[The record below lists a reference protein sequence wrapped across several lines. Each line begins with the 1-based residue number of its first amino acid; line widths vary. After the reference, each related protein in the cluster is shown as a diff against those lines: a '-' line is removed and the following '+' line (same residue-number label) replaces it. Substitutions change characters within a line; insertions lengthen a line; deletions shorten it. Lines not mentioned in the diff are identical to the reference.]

1 MAVPPPASW
10 IDAPKKVY
18 ATDGRVSLRWWC
30 GGSQDVV
37 TGCKLTVDTNGATT
51 FTTDVTTQS
60 STYEWRYDASTATLG
75 MDTPGTYKISVYGYN
90 GEGNGDAAFATVQV
104 YVAPAVSI
112 LSPADSEVV
121 TGLPFTASWTASDTA
136 GIAEQVLYLYDSLLT
151 TLYLQRSLDGSA
163 RSFTFDVNDGM
174 LANDSGYTLIVGAT
188 SGVGLYG
195 SDAARFT
202 TAWMPPAQP
211 TATVTNDTEAMTA
224 IVTATA
230 GEATSATNIGEYF
243 AHSLTDTSYWYSTNF
258 SAAMTALTDGW
269 ARFTYTNSTSDW
281 AWVNVSPKASA
292 VALTPST
299 AYTYLIEV
307 RNLSGAIRV
316 NAPAT
321 HSTASVWTGSRNSDF
336 STDGVAHVPATTLA
350 DMGSATMVRTYLA
363 VPANSTVTCDIRLSL
378 YAGEYDGPYVPYDP
392 PATDHLIVARVNADG
407 TRWVIA
413 DNVESGESVTDPLPP
428 LGVPYT
434 YEITAVSRT
443 GATSVG
449 AVDMTITTGYWAFNF
464 GARATEHA
472 KLRFNAKTAMSTTHG
487 GDSYH
492 FADGGQ
498 GSGLPVYYATT
509 DRDISGSGSW
519 DTVGQQEA
527 DRINAL
533 TLRYPVG
540 WMRDPYGHRYRAHMR
555 WSIDH
560 GLPASRVWAI
570 SLDWDAV
577 RFTEAW

>member
-1 MAVPPPASW
+1 MAVSPPASW
-10 IDAPKKVY
+10 IDAPKSVY

-37 TGCKLTVDTNGATT
+37 TGCKLTVATSGATT

-60 STYEWRYDASTATLG
+60 STYEWRYGASTATLG
-75 MDTPGTYKISVYGYN
+75 MDTPGTYTISVYGYN
-90 GEGNGDAAFATVQV
+90 GEGNGDAALATVKV
-104 YVAPAVSI
+104 YAAPVVTI
-112 LSPADSEVV
+112 LSPTDSEVV
-121 TGLPFTASWTASDTA
+121 TGLPFTASWTASDTT

-151 TLYLQRSLDGSA
+151 TLYLQRPLDGSA
-163 RSFTFDVNDGM
+163 RSFTFDVGDGT
-174 LANDSGYTLIVGAT
+174 LANDGGYTLIVGAT

-195 SDAARFT
+195 SDSARFT
-202 TAWMPPAQP
+202 TSWMPPAQP
-211 TATVTNDTEAMTA
+211 TATVEVDEDSLGTTIT
-224 IVTATA
+224 VVA
-230 GEATSATNIGEYF
+230 GEGSET
-243 AHSLTDTSYWYSTNF
+243 
-258 SAAMTALTDGW
+258 
-269 ARFTYTNSTSDW
+269 
-281 AWVNVSPKASA
+281 
-292 VALTPST
+292 
-299 AYTYLIEV
+299 
-307 RNLSGAIRV
+307 
-316 NAPAT
+316 APAT
-321 HSTASVWTGSRNSDF
+321 ESMS
-336 STDGVAHVPATTLA
+336 
-350 DMGSATMVRTYLA
+350 
-363 VPANSTVTCDIRLSL
+363 I
-378 YAGEYDGPYVPYDP
+378 
-392 PATDHLIVARVNADG
+392 ARVDADG

-413 DNVESGESVTDPLPP
+413 TGLSSGAVVHDPLPP

-449 AVDMTITTGYWAFNF
+449 AVDMAITTGYWAFNF

-498 GSGLPVYYATT
+498 GNGLPVYYATT

-519 DTVGQQEA
+519 DTVGQQDA

>member
-10 IDAPKKVY
+10 IDAPKSIY

-30 GGSQDVV
+30 GGSRDVV
-37 TGCKLTVDTNGATT
+37 MGCKLTVTISGATA
-51 FTTDVTTQS
+51 FATDVTTQS
-60 STYEWRYDASTATLG
+60 STYEWRYSASMATMG
-75 MDTPGTYKISVYGYN
+75 MNTPGTYKISVYGYN

-104 YVAPAVSI
+104 YAAPVVTI

-121 TGLPFTASWTASDTA
+121 TGLPFTASWTASDTS
-136 GIAEQVLYLYDSLLT
+136 GIAEQVLYLYDSSLT
-151 TLYLQRSLDGSA
+151 KLYLQRPLDGSA
-163 RSFTFDVNDGM
+163 RSFTFDVDDGT
-174 LANDSGYTLIVGAT
+174 LTNGNGYRLIVGAF

-195 SDAARFT
+195 STAVRFT
-202 TAWMPPAQP
+202 AKWMPPAQP
-211 TATVTNDTEAMTA
+211 TATIEVDEDSLGTTIT
-224 IVTATA
+224 VLA
-230 GEATSATNIGEYF
+230 GEGSET
-243 AHSLTDTSYWYSTNF
+243 
-258 SAAMTALTDGW
+258 
-269 ARFTYTNSTSDW
+269 
-281 AWVNVSPKASA
+281 
-292 VALTPST
+292 
-299 AYTYLIEV
+299 
-307 RNLSGAIRV
+307 
-316 NAPAT
+316 APAT
-321 HSTASVWTGSRNSDF
+321 ESMS
-336 STDGVAHVPATTLA
+336 
-350 DMGSATMVRTYLA
+350 
-363 VPANSTVTCDIRLSL
+363 I
-378 YAGEYDGPYVPYDP
+378 
-392 PATDHLIVARVNADG
+392 ARVDADG

-413 DNVESGESVTDPLPP
+413 TGLSSGAVVHDPLPP

-434 YEITAVSRT
+434 YEITAVSNT

-449 AVDMTITTGYWAFNF
+449 VVDMTITTGYWAFNF

-498 GSGLPVYYATT
+498 GNGLPVYYATT

-519 DTVGQQEA
+519 ATVGPADA

-560 GLPASRVWAI
+560 GLPASRVWAVK
-570 SLDWDAV
+570 LDWDAV

>member
-10 IDAPKKVY
+10 IDAPKSVY

-37 TGCKLTVDTNGATT
+37 TGCKLTVATSEATT

-60 STYEWRYDASTATLG
+60 STYEWRYAASMATLG

-121 TGLPFTASWTASDTA
+121 TGLPFTASWTASDTS
-136 GIAEQVLYLYDSLLT
+136 GIAEQVLYLYDSSLT

-163 RSFTFDVNDGM
+163 RSFTFDVGDGM
-174 LANDSGYTLIVGAT
+174 LANDGGYTLIVGAT

-195 SDAARFT
+195 SNAARFT

-211 TATVTNDTEAMTA
+211 TATIEVDEDSLGTTITVM
-224 IVTATA
+224 A
-230 GEATSATNIGEYF
+230 GEG
-243 AHSLTDTSYWYSTNF
+243 
-258 SAAMTALTDGW
+258 
-269 ARFTYTNSTSDW
+269 SD
-281 AWVNVSPKASA
+281 
-292 VALTPST
+292 
-299 AYTYLIEV
+299 
-307 RNLSGAIRV
+307 
-316 NAPAT
+316 APAT
-321 HSTASVWTGSRNSDF
+321 ESMS
-336 STDGVAHVPATTLA
+336 
-350 DMGSATMVRTYLA
+350 
-363 VPANSTVTCDIRLSL
+363 I
-378 YAGEYDGPYVPYDP
+378 
-392 PATDHLIVARVNADG
+392 ARVDADG

-413 DNVESGESVTDPLPP
+413 TGLSSGAVVHDPLPP

-434 YEITAVSRT
+434 YEITAVSNT

-449 AVDMTITTGYWAFNF
+449 TVDMTITTGFWAFNF

-498 GSGLPVYYATT
+498 GNGLPVYYATT

-519 DTVGQQEA
+519 DTVGQADA

-560 GLPASRVWAI
+560 RLPASRVWAI

>member
-37 TGCKLTVDTNGATT
+37 TGCKLTVDTSGATT

-60 STYEWRYDASTATLG
+60 STYEWRYDASMATLG

-104 YVAPAVSI
+104 YAAPAVSI

-121 TGLPFTASWTASDTA
+121 TGLPFTASWSASDTA

-174 LANDSGYTLIVGAT
+174 LANDSGYALIVGAY

-202 TAWMPPAQP
+202 TSWMPPAQP
-211 TATVTNDTEAMTA
+211 TATIEVDEDSLGTTIT
-224 IVTATA
+224 VLA
-230 GEATSATNIGEYF
+230 GEGSET
-243 AHSLTDTSYWYSTNF
+243 
-258 SAAMTALTDGW
+258 
-269 ARFTYTNSTSDW
+269 
-281 AWVNVSPKASA
+281 
-292 VALTPST
+292 
-299 AYTYLIEV
+299 
-307 RNLSGAIRV
+307 
-316 NAPAT
+316 APAT
-321 HSTASVWTGSRNSDF
+321 ESMS
-336 STDGVAHVPATTLA
+336 
-350 DMGSATMVRTYLA
+350 
-363 VPANSTVTCDIRLSL
+363 I
-378 YAGEYDGPYVPYDP
+378 
-392 PATDHLIVARVNADG
+392 ARVDADG

-413 DNVESGESVTDPLPP
+413 TGLSSGAVVNDPLPP

-449 AVDMTITTGYWAFNF
+449 TVDMTITTGYWAFNF

-472 KLRFNAKTAMSTTHG
+472 KLRYNAKTAMSTTHG

-498 GSGLPVYYATT
+498 GNGLPVYYATT

-519 DTVGQQEA
+519 DTVGQQDA
-527 DRINAL
+527 DSINAL

-540 WMRDPYGHRYRAHMR
+540 WMRDPYGHRWRAHMR
-555 WSIDH
+555 WSIDN
-560 GLPASRVWAI
+560 GFPASRVWAI

>member
-18 ATDGRVSLRWWC
+18 AADGRVSLRWWC

-37 TGCKLTVDTNGATT
+37 TGCKLTVATSGATT

-60 STYEWRYDASTATLG
+60 STYEWRYDASMATLG

-90 GEGNGDAAFATVQV
+90 GEGNGDAAFAAVQV

-121 TGLPFTASWTASDTA
+121 TGLPFTASWTASDTS
-136 GIAEQVLYLYDSLLT
+136 GIAEQVLYLYDSLLA
-151 TLYLQRSLDGSA
+151 TLYLQRSLDGSV
-163 RSFTFDVNDGM
+163 RSFTFDVNDGT
-174 LANDSGYTLIVGAT
+174 LANDGGYTLIVGAT

-202 TAWMPPAQP
+202 TSWMPPAQP
-211 TATVTNDTEAMTA
+211 TATIEVDEDSLGTTIT
-224 IVTATA
+224 VLA
-230 GEATSATNIGEYF
+230 GEGSEA
-243 AHSLTDTSYWYSTNF
+243 
-258 SAAMTALTDGW
+258 
-269 ARFTYTNSTSDW
+269 
-281 AWVNVSPKASA
+281 
-292 VALTPST
+292 
-299 AYTYLIEV
+299 
-307 RNLSGAIRV
+307 
-316 NAPAT
+316 APAT
-321 HSTASVWTGSRNSDF
+321 ESMS
-336 STDGVAHVPATTLA
+336 
-350 DMGSATMVRTYLA
+350 
-363 VPANSTVTCDIRLSL
+363 I
-378 YAGEYDGPYVPYDP
+378 
-392 PATDHLIVARVNADG
+392 ARVDADG

-413 DNVESGESVTDPLPP
+413 TGLSSGAVVNDPLPP

-519 DTVGQQEA
+519 DTVGQADA

-577 RFTEAW
+577 RFMEAW

>member
-10 IDAPKKVY
+10 IDAPKSIY

-30 GGSQDVV
+30 GGSRDVV
-37 TGCKLTVDTNGATT
+37 TGCKLTVDTSGATT

-60 STYEWRYDASTATLG
+60 STYEWRYAASTATLG
-75 MDTPGTYKISVYGYN
+75 MNTPGTYKISVYGYN

-121 TGLPFTASWTASDTA
+121 TGLPFTASWTASDIT
-136 GIAEQVLYLYDSLLT
+136 GIAEQVLYLYDSSLT
-151 TLYLQRSLDGSA
+151 KLYLQRPLDGSA
-163 RSFTFDVNDGM
+163 RSVTFDVDDGM
-174 LANDSGYTLIVGAT
+174 LANGNGYRLIVGAFN
-188 SGVGLYG
+188 GVGLYG

-202 TAWMPPAQP
+202 ASWMPPAQP
-211 TATVTNDTEAMTA
+211 TATIEVDEDSLGTTIT
-224 IVTATA
+224 VLA
-230 GEATSATNIGEYF
+230 GEGSET
-243 AHSLTDTSYWYSTNF
+243 
-258 SAAMTALTDGW
+258 
-269 ARFTYTNSTSDW
+269 
-281 AWVNVSPKASA
+281 
-292 VALTPST
+292 
-299 AYTYLIEV
+299 
-307 RNLSGAIRV
+307 
-316 NAPAT
+316 APAT
-321 HSTASVWTGSRNSDF
+321 ESMS
-336 STDGVAHVPATTLA
+336 
-350 DMGSATMVRTYLA
+350 
-363 VPANSTVTCDIRLSL
+363 I
-378 YAGEYDGPYVPYDP
+378 
-392 PATDHLIVARVNADG
+392 ARVDADG

-413 DNVESGESVTDPLPP
+413 TGLSSGAVVHDPLPP

-449 AVDMTITTGYWAFNF
+449 TVDMTITTGYWAFNF

-519 DTVGQQEA
+519 DTVGQQDA

-560 GLPASRVWAI
+560 GFPASRVWAVK
-570 SLDWDAV
+570 LDWDAV

>member
-10 IDAPKKVY
+10 IDAPKSVY

-30 GGSQDVV
+30 GGSRDVV
-37 TGCKLTVDTNGATT
+37 TGCRLTVTTSGATA
-51 FTTDVTTQS
+51 FATDVTTQS
-60 STYEWRYDASTATLG
+60 STYEWRYSASMATMG
-75 MDTPGTYKISVYGYN
+75 MNTPGTYEISVYGYN
-90 GEGNGDAAFATVQV
+90 GEGNGDAALATVKV
-104 YVAPAVSI
+104 YAAPVVTI
-112 LSPADSEVV
+112 LSPADIEVV
-121 TGLPFTASWTASDTA
+121 TGLPFTASWTASDTT
-136 GIAEQVLYLYDSLLT
+136 GIAEQVLYLYDSSLT
-151 TLYLQRSLDGSA
+151 TLYLQRPLDGSA
-163 RSFTFDVNDGM
+163 RSFTFDVGDGM
-174 LANDSGYTLIVGAT
+174 LANGNGYRLIVGAF

-195 SDAARFT
+195 SNAARFT
-202 TAWMPPAQP
+202 TSWMSPAQP
-211 TATVTNDTEAMTA
+211 TATIEVDEDSLGTTIT
-224 IVTATA
+224 VLA
-230 GEATSATNIGEYF
+230 GEGSET
-243 AHSLTDTSYWYSTNF
+243 
-258 SAAMTALTDGW
+258 
-269 ARFTYTNSTSDW
+269 
-281 AWVNVSPKASA
+281 
-292 VALTPST
+292 
-299 AYTYLIEV
+299 
-307 RNLSGAIRV
+307 
-316 NAPAT
+316 APAT
-321 HSTASVWTGSRNSDF
+321 ESMS
-336 STDGVAHVPATTLA
+336 
-350 DMGSATMVRTYLA
+350 
-363 VPANSTVTCDIRLSL
+363 I
-378 YAGEYDGPYVPYDP
+378 
-392 PATDHLIVARVNADG
+392 ARVDADG

-413 DNVESGESVTDPLPP
+413 TGLSSGAVVHDPLPP

-449 AVDMTITTGYWAFNF
+449 VVDMTITTGYWAFNF
-464 GARATEHA
+464 GAQATEHA
-472 KLRFNAKTAMSTTHG
+472 KLRFNAKTAVSTTHG

-498 GSGLPVYYATT
+498 GNGLPVYYATT

-519 DTVGQQEA
+519 DTVGQQDA

>member
-10 IDAPKKVY
+10 IDAPKSVY
-18 ATDGRVSLRWWC
+18 ATDGMVSLRWWC

-37 TGCKLTVDTNGATT
+37 TGCRLTVATSGATVY
-51 FTTDVTTQS
+51 TTDVTTQS
-60 STYEWRYDASTATLG
+60 STYEWRYNASMATLG
-75 MDTPGTYKISVYGYN
+75 MDTPGTYTISVYGYN
-90 GEGNGDAAFATVQV
+90 GEGDGDAAFATVKV
-104 YVAPAVSI
+104 YAAPVVTI
-112 LSPADSEVV
+112 LSPADGEVV
-121 TGLPFTASWTASDTA
+121 TGLPFTASWTASDTT
-136 GIAEQVLYLYDSLLT
+136 GIAEQVLYLYDSSLT
-151 TLYLQRSLDGSA
+151 TLYLQRPLDGSA
-163 RSFTFDVNDGM
+163 RSFTFDVDDGM
-174 LANDSGYTLIVGAT
+174 LANGNGYRLIVGAF

-195 SDAARFT
+195 SNAARFT

-211 TATVTNDTEAMTA
+211 TATIEVDEDSLGTTIT
-224 IVTATA
+224 VVA
-230 GEATSATNIGEYF
+230 GEG
-243 AHSLTDTSYWYSTNF
+243 
-258 SAAMTALTDGW
+258 
-269 ARFTYTNSTSDW
+269 SD
-281 AWVNVSPKASA
+281 
-292 VALTPST
+292 
-299 AYTYLIEV
+299 
-307 RNLSGAIRV
+307 
-316 NAPAT
+316 APAT
-321 HSTASVWTGSRNSDF
+321 ASMS
-336 STDGVAHVPATTLA
+336 
-350 DMGSATMVRTYLA
+350 
-363 VPANSTVTCDIRLSL
+363 I
-378 YAGEYDGPYVPYDP
+378 
-392 PATDHLIVARVNADG
+392 ARVDADG

-413 DNVESGESVTDPLPP
+413 TGLSSGAVVHDPLPP

-434 YEITAVSRT
+434 YEITAVSNT

-449 AVDMTITTGYWAFNF
+449 VVDMTITTGYWAFNF

-519 DTVGQQEA
+519 DTVGQQDA

-540 WMRDPYGHRYRAHMR
+540 WIRDPYGHRWRAHMR
-555 WSIDH
+555 WRIDH

-577 RFTEAW
+577 RFMEAW

>member
-37 TGCKLTVDTNGATT
+37 TGCKLTVDTSGATT

-60 STYEWRYDASTATLG
+60 STYEWRYDASMATLG

-121 TGLPFTASWTASDTA
+121 TGLPFTASWTASDTS

-151 TLYLQRSLDGSA
+151 TLYLQRPLDGSV
-163 RSFTFDVNDGM
+163 RSFTFDVNDGT
-174 LANDSGYTLIVGAT
+174 LANDGGYTLIVGAT
-188 SGVGLYG
+188 SGVGLYD
-195 SDAARFT
+195 SDVARFT

-211 TATVTNDTEAMTA
+211 TATIEVDEDSLGTTIT
-224 IVTATA
+224 VLA
-230 GEATSATNIGEYF
+230 GEGSET
-243 AHSLTDTSYWYSTNF
+243 
-258 SAAMTALTDGW
+258 
-269 ARFTYTNSTSDW
+269 
-281 AWVNVSPKASA
+281 
-292 VALTPST
+292 
-299 AYTYLIEV
+299 
-307 RNLSGAIRV
+307 
-316 NAPAT
+316 APAT
-321 HSTASVWTGSRNSDF
+321 ESMS
-336 STDGVAHVPATTLA
+336 
-350 DMGSATMVRTYLA
+350 
-363 VPANSTVTCDIRLSL
+363 I
-378 YAGEYDGPYVPYDP
+378 
-392 PATDHLIVARVNADG
+392 ARVDADG

-413 DNVESGESVTDPLPP
+413 TGLSSGAVVHDPLPP
-428 LGVPYT
+428 LGVPYI

-449 AVDMTITTGYWAFNF
+449 VVDMTITTGYWAFNF

-519 DTVGQQEA
+519 DTVGQQDA

-555 WSIDH
+555 WSIDN
-560 GLPASRVWAI
+560 GFPASRVWAI

>member
-37 TGCKLTVDTNGATT
+37 TGCKLTVATSGATT

-60 STYEWRYDASTATLG
+60 ITYEWRYDASMATLG

-90 GEGNGDAAFATVQV
+90 GEGNGDAASATVQV
-104 YVAPAVSI
+104 YAAPVVSI
-112 LSPADSEVV
+112 LSPADGEIV
-121 TGLPFTASWTASDTA
+121 TGLPFTASWTASDATV
-136 GIAEQVLYLYDSLLT
+136 IAEQALYLYDSSLA
-151 TLYLQRSLDGSA
+151 TLYLYRMLDGIA
-163 RSFTFDVNDGM
+163 RSFTFDVGDGM
-174 LANDSGYTLIVGAT
+174 LANDGGYTLIVGAT

-202 TAWMPPAQP
+202 TSWMPPAQP
-211 TATVTNDTEAMTA
+211 TATIEVDEDSLGTTIT
-224 IVTATA
+224 VLA
-230 GEATSATNIGEYF
+230 GEDSET
-243 AHSLTDTSYWYSTNF
+243 
-258 SAAMTALTDGW
+258 
-269 ARFTYTNSTSDW
+269 
-281 AWVNVSPKASA
+281 
-292 VALTPST
+292 
-299 AYTYLIEV
+299 
-307 RNLSGAIRV
+307 
-316 NAPAT
+316 APAT
-321 HSTASVWTGSRNSDF
+321 ESMS
-336 STDGVAHVPATTLA
+336 
-350 DMGSATMVRTYLA
+350 
-363 VPANSTVTCDIRLSL
+363 I
-378 YAGEYDGPYVPYDP
+378 
-392 PATDHLIVARVNADG
+392 ARVDADG

-413 DNVESGESVTDPLPP
+413 TGLSSGAVVHDPLPP
-428 LGVPYT
+428 LGVEYS
-434 YEITAVSRT
+434 YEITAVSNT

-449 AVDMTITTGYWAFNF
+449 AVDMTITTGFWAFNF
-464 GARATEHA
+464 GNRATEHA
-472 KLRFNAKTAMSTTHG
+472 KLRFNAKTDVSTTHG

-492 FADGGQ
+492 FADGGA
-498 GSGLPVYYATT
+498 GNGLPVYYATT

-519 DTVGQQEA
+519 DTVGQADA

-555 WSIDH
+555 WSINH

-577 RFTEAW
+577 RFEEAW